1 MDFAEQKAKFE
12 NIEAA
17 TGGVLQ
23 NLTKFAG
30 KHLSRRFLFNKVPG
44 LRLATLLKKDSDT
57 GIFL

>member
-12 NIEAA
+12 N
-17 TGGVLQ
+17 
-23 NLTKFAG
+23 
-30 KHLSRRFLFNKVPG
+30 SRRFLFNKVPG